1 MMQLDYWF
9 YSLYAFSQRL
19 LLRGNLL
26 MEEGNNIVKKFSTA
40 QFLNFC
46 LGFFGLQFAWQ
57 MRIILSGPV
66 TESLGASP
74 FLYGL
79 IWLAGPFTGMV
90 VQPIVGAMSDK
101 TVSPFGRRRPY
112 LLTGAI
118 VAAIA
123 LCIFPNSS
131 SVANAIHNM
140 TGINLPPLT
149 ALLIAAIMI
158 WVIDAC
164 INIAQGPYRALIPDV
179 VPPEQHSLA
188 NSYISLA
195 IGLGSVVA
203 AAAAPVLKWVFNY
216 QMSISCQF
224 IMAALAF
231 TLGMLWTCITIKEK
245 STKPVESSLKQE
257 NNEAEHI
264 SFIQSLKDFFALSP
278 EVGRIC
284 LMQFFTWI
292 GTMCMMIFFTQYS
305 VHTVFG
311 VPDMTSAGELTSKLY
326 ENAALSGTNFSSVC
340 FAIFNLVCFLV
351 AIPIG
356 ILSAK
361 YGNKKVHIISLAS
374 MILAYLG
381 MALSHNLYLVALM
394 MGLAGIGWA
403 SICALPF
410 AMLSQYIKPGTEG
423 SVMGIF
429 NIFIAGPQVFVCT
442 LVAWFISKCEYS
454 TGGSLVNYHWEYTF
468 YIGAL
473 SLLLASIVAKTVK
486 EK

>member
-1 MMQLDYWF
+1 
-9 YSLYAFSQRL
+9 
-19 LLRGNLL
+19 
-26 MEEGNNIVKKFSTA
+26 MEDNHVLKKFTTA

-66 TESLGASP
+66 TEGLGASP
-74 FLYGL
+74 FIYGL

-90 VQPIVGAMSDK
+90 VQPLVGALSDK

-112 LLTGAI
+112 LLGGALL
-118 VAAIA
+118 ASLA
-123 LCIFPNSS
+123 LWIFPNSAG
-131 SVANAIHNM
+131 VAETLHNL
-140 TGINLPPLT
+140 TGLNLPSWT

-164 INIAQGPYRALIPDV
+164 VNVAQGPYRALIPDV
-179 VPPEQHSLA
+179 VPQEQHSLA

-203 AAAAPVLKWVFNY
+203 AGTAPFLRWAFNY
-216 QMSISCQF
+216 QMSIPAQF

-231 TLGMLWTCITIKEK
+231 TLGMIWTCITIKEHQ
-245 STKPVESSLKQE
+245 TKKEQIEEKAVADTQEDTFWDSLK
-257 NNEAEHI
+257 N
-264 SFIQSLKDFFALSP
+264 FFALSP
-278 EVGRIC
+278 EVSKIC
-284 LMQFFTWI
+284 TMQFFTWI

-305 VHTVFG
+305 IHTVFA
-311 VPDMTSAGELTSKLY
+311 VPDLSTVTEEITTEYS
-326 ENAALSGTNFSSVC
+326 NAMLLGTNFSSIC
-340 FAIFNLVCFLV
+340 FAVFNLV

-361 YGNKKVHIISLAS
+361 YGNKKVHIISLIT
-374 MILAYLG
+374 MIFAYLG
-381 MALSHNLYLVALM
+381 MAFLHNPKLVAVLM
-394 MGLAGIGWA
+394 GVAGIGLA

-410 AMLSQYIKPGTEG
+410 AMLSQYIKKGTEG

-442 LVAWFISKCEYS
+442 LVAWIISKCIIKLDS
-454 TGGSLVNYHWEYTF
+454 GLINYHWEYAF
-468 YIGAL
+468 IIGAVC
-473 SLLLASIVAKTVK
+473 LAIAAVITNSVK
-486 EK
+486 EKE

>member
-1 MMQLDYWF
+1 
-9 YSLYAFSQRL
+9 
-19 LLRGNLL
+19 
-26 MEEGNNIVKKFSTA
+26 MEDNNVLKKFTTA

-66 TESLGASP
+66 TEGLGASP
-74 FLYGL
+74 FIYGL

-90 VQPIVGAMSDK
+90 VQPLVGALSDK

-112 LLTGAI
+112 LLGGAI
-118 VAAIA
+118 LASIA
-123 LCIFPNSS
+123 LWIFPNSAG
-131 SVANAIHNM
+131 VANVLHNI
-140 TGINLPPLT
+140 TGLNLPVWT

-158 WVIDAC
+158 WIIDAC
-164 INIAQGPYRALIPDV
+164 VNVAQGPYRALIPDV
-179 VPPEQHSLA
+179 VPQEQHSIA

-203 AAAAPVLKWVFNY
+203 AGTAPFLKWAFNY
-216 QMSISCQF
+216 QMSIPAQF

-231 TLGMLWTCITIKEK
+231 TLGMIWTCITIKEHQ
-245 STKPVESSLKQE
+245 TKKEMLKEAAVAEIKEDTFMDSLK
-257 NNEAEHI
+257 N
-264 SFIQSLKDFFALSP
+264 FFALSP
-278 EVGRIC
+278 EVSKIC
-284 LMQFFTWI
+284 TMQFFTWI

-311 VPDMTSAGELTSKLY
+311 VPDLSAVSSEINALY
-326 ENAALSGTNFSSVC
+326 TDATLSGTNFSSIC

-356 ILSAK
+356 VLSAK
-361 YGNKKVHIISLAS
+361 YGNKKVHIISIIT
-374 MILAYLG
+374 MVLAYLG
-381 MALSHNLYLVALM
+381 MAFCHNLKLVAVLM
-394 MGLAGIGWA
+394 GVAGIGWA

-410 AMLSQYIKPGTEG
+410 AMLSQYIKKGTEG

-442 LVAWFISKCEYS
+442 FVAWFISKCIIKLD
-454 TGGSLVNYHWEYTF
+454 GGLINYHWEYAF
-468 YIGAL
+468 IVGAVC
-473 SLLLASIVAKTVK
+473 LAIAAVITNSVK
-486 EK
+486 EKE